1 MSNVLVTGA
10 SGFIAGHCILH
21 LLSDGHTVRGTL
33 RSPGREAKIRAA
45 LAAAGANHRA
55 LNRLTFVSA
64 RLDSDAGWSEAVAGC
79 DHVLHIASPFPA
91 GVPAHEDDLIRPA
104 REGAL
109 RVLRA
114 ARDAGVSRVVLTSS
128 FAAIAYGHASRLRP
142 FDESDWTDTNAPG
155 LAAYPKSKTLAER
168 AAWDFID
175 AEGGDLELAVINP
188 VGVFGPVLD
197 TNLSTSVEAVK
208 RMLRGGIPLCPRL
221 WFGLVDVRDV
231 ADLHLLAMTHPKA
244 AGERFI
250 AAAGEAMSLTEVAKT
265 LKRRLGDDA
274 ERVSTL
280 EAPDWLV
287 RGMGRTNP
295 MARSIVPEL
304 GKIKQASHDKASR
317 ILAWRP
323 RSNEEA
329 LIATADSLV
338 RLGLAGK
345 RRPVLRTPIRALARA

>member
-21 LLSDGHTVRGTL
+21 LLSDGHSVRGTL
-33 RSPGREAKIRAA
+33 RSPAGEAKVRAA
-45 LAAAGANHRA
+45 LAAAGVSPQA
-55 LNRLTFVSA
+55 LRRLTFVSA
-64 RLDSDAGWSEAVAGC
+64 RLEADAGWSEAAAGC
-79 DHVLHIASPFPA
+79 DYVLHVASPFPA
-91 GVPAHEDDLIRPA
+91 GVPAHEDDLIIPA
-104 REGAL
+104 RQGAL

-114 ARDAGVSRVVLTSS
+114 ARDAGVRRVVLTSS
-128 FAAIAYGHASRLRP
+128 FAAIAYGHASRRAA
-142 FDESDWTDTNAPG
+142 FDESDWTDTDAPG

-168 AAWDFID
+168 AAWDFI
-175 AEGGDLELAVINP
+175 ASEGGDLELSVINP

-197 TNLSTSVEAVK
+197 KHLSTSVEVVK
-208 RMLRGGIPLCPRL
+208 RMLRGGIPLCPRI

-231 ADLHLLAMTHPKA
+231 ADLHILAMTHPAA
-244 AGERFI
+244 AGQRFI

-265 LKRRLGDDA
+265 LRRRLGDDA

-287 RGMGRTNP
+287 RQLGRISP
-295 MARSIVPEL
+295 MAAAIVPEL
-304 GKIKQASHDKASR
+304 GKIKQASHEKATR
-317 ILAWRP
+317 LLAWTP

-338 RLGLAGK
+338 RLGVAGK
-345 RRPVLRTPIRALARA
+345 RRPPLRTPYLTPARA